1 MKEQRDICP
10 PRWATRFLAWYRKP
24 VLLEDLEGDLH
35 EYFQRN
41 VKTKGLAWARLIY
54 VLDVFKFFRLYTIRK
69 PEFLNLLIH
78 WIMIGNY
85 IKISGR
91 ILLRNR
97 LFSFINIVGLA
108 ISMAVGLMMIALLSD
123 MRRYDKF
130 HENYDRIYRVISK
143 RTYLDREAS
152 KPYASTSLRAGQA
165 MQESVP
171 GIEDIAILYRGL
183 KGDMKSADKT
193 VTLSGQW
200 ANESFFK
207 VFTFPMISGDP
218 STALKEPYS
227 IVLTETSAKKLFGHT
242 DVLGKS
248 VVPTGNADEHE
259 LVVTGIVRDVPR
271 FSHMKFDML
280 ASLSTR
286 AIQRKWDDREM
297 SWTNI
302 FGGYVYVLL
311 PKETDLQNLQKNL
324 NALSEKENQTAK
336 NTAISLSLQPLSKIA
351 LGDDLIN
358 SIGLVMASSNV
369 WMIGILSAIVILSA
383 CFNYTNLSVAR
394 SLRRSREV
402 GIRKVVG
409 ALRHHVIGQFLVEAV
424 IIALCAL
431 VFSFVLFVL
440 FKPHFLSLND
450 QYAQMLVLNL
460 SPELVLYFI
469 GFAVMAGVAAGFFPA
484 IFFARVNAIGVLK
497 NISAVPVFRKV
508 TMRKVL
514 IVVQFT
520 ISLMFIAAT
529 IIGYKHYKHLLA
541 IDLGFETENVV
552 NIRLFDNK
560 PDVLMKELSEIPEIK
575 LLSASSTISGMGGIS
590 DATNMKYR
598 DPLDSAT
605 VYFASIDEHY
615 LPLHGHTFLAG
626 RNFMAKPDSAVESEV
641 IVNEQVLKRF
651 NIGRQEPLNA
661 IGEIITVNGRKLPII
676 GLLKDFYYGRSDSE
690 IKEFI
695 FRYSYHEPKYLNAK
709 VASTDWQAT
718 LDKIQH
724 AWKKIDNI
732 HPLEATFYDDQIE
745 HSYRSFSSRIKVIG
759 ALSFLAIC
767 IASFGLLG
775 MVVFTTETR
784 LKEISIRKVMGAG
797 EASLVYL
804 LSKGF
809 LILLLIAGLIALPAT
824 HFFFARY
831 ALDEYAESA
840 PVAWNELITGV
851 IAVMAIAFLMIGT
864 HTLKAARIN
873 PAEVLKNE

>member
-1 MKEQRDICP
+1 M
-10 PRWATRFLAWYRKP
+10 
-24 VLLEDLEGDLH
+24 
-35 EYFQRN
+35 
-41 VKTKGLAWARLIY
+41 
-54 VLDVFKFFRLYTIRK
+54 
-69 PEFLNLLIH
+69 
-78 WIMIGNY
+78 
-85 IKISGR
+85 
-91 ILLRNR
+91 
-97 LFSFINIVGLA
+97 FSFINIVGLA

-165 MQESVP
+165 IQESVP

-183 KGDMKSADKT
+183 KGDMKSGDKT

-286 AIQRKWDDREM
+286 AIQQKWDDGEM

-336 NTAISLSLQPLSKIA
+336 NTTISLSLQPLSKIA
-351 LGDDLIN
+351 LGDDLFN
-358 SIGLVMASSNV
+358 SIGPVMASSNV

-383 CFNYTNLSVAR
+383 AFNYTNLSVAR

-409 ALRHHVIGQFLVEAV
+409 ALRRHVIGQFLVEAV

-460 SPELVLYFI
+460 SPELILYFI
-469 GFAVMAGVAAGFFPA
+469 GFAVMVGVAAGFFPA
-484 IFFARVNAIGVLK
+484 IFFARINAIRVLK
-497 NISAVPVFRKV
+497 NISAVPVFWKV

-575 LLSASSTISGMGGIS
+575 LLSASSTIIGGMGGIS

-605 VYFASIDEHY
+605 VYFASIDEYY

-626 RNFMAKPDSAVESEV
+626 RNFMAKSDSAVESEV

-661 IGEIITVNGRKLPII
+661 IGEIITVNGRKLSII
-676 GLLKDFYYGRSDSE
+676 GVLKDFYYGRPDIE

-695 FRYSYHEPKYLNAK
+695 FRYSYDEPKYLNAK

-718 LDKIQH
+718 LDKMEE
-724 AWKKIDNI
+724 AWKEIDDL

-745 HSYRSFSSRIKVIG
+745 DSYRSFSSRIKVIG

-767 IASFGLLG
+767 IAAFGMLG

-797 EASLVYL
+797 EGSLVFL
-804 LSKGF
+804 LSREF
-809 LILLLIAGLIALPAT
+809 LVLLLIAGLIALPAT
-824 HFFFARY
+824 RFFFLPY
-831 ALDEYAESA
+831 VLDKYAESV
-840 PVAWNELITGV
+840 PIPWSELIAGV
-851 IAVMAIAFLMIGT
+851 ICVMAISFLMIGT
-864 HTLKAARIN
+864 HTLKVARTN